1 MIKVYGSAN
10 TRSTRVTWA
19 LEEAGAEYEF
29 IPIDFSKGEHRSEKL
44 LKVNPN
50 GKVPVLADGDFVL
63 AESAAICSYIGEKFP
78 ASHLVPTNL
87 QERASYL
94 QWCFFVMS
102 ELETPLW
109 NKLKYTT
116 LFPAERRVPAV
127 AETAL
132 WEFERAAKILTQ
144 HLEGRKYVAG
154 EQFSAA
160 DILVSLT
167 LGWAQ
172 KSDVTLNDTLSA
184 YMKRITARPALAKAR
199 AREAA
204 AT

>member
-1 MIKVYGSAN
+1 MLQIYGSAN
-10 TRSTRVTWA
+10 TRSTRATWA

-29 IPIDFSKGEHRSEKL
+29 ISIDFSKGEHRSQKL
-44 LKVNPN
+44 LSANPN
-50 GKVPVLADGDFVL
+50 GKVPTLIDGDFIL
-63 AESAAICSYIGEKFP
+63 AESAAICTYIGEKFP

-116 LFPAERRVPAV
+116 LYPEQLRVPNV
-127 AETAL
+127 VNTCL

-144 HLEGRKYVAG
+144 HLEGREYVVG

-160 DILVSLT
+160 DIMVSLT

-172 KSDVTLNDTLSA
+172 KSDVTLNATLESYA
-184 YMKRITARPALAKAR
+184 QRLWARPALAKAR
-199 AREAA
+199 ARESSAA
-204 AT
+204 